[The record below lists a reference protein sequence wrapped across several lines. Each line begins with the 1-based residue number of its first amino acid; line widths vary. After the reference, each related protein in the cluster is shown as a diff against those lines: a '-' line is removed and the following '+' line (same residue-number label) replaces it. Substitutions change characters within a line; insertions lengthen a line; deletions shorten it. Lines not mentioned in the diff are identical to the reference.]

1 MVTIVFFIL
10 MLMIFGKLLI
20 FGIKAAWGISK
31 FLLTVVLLPVIL
43 IGLVIGGL
51 FSIALPILLV
61 IGVVSCSH
69 PEFHKKRH
77 DSRNL
82 RGWFYGFICIGG
94 SAS

>member
-43 IGLVIGGL
+43 IGLVNGGL

-61 IGVVSCSH
+61 IGVVSL
-69 PEFHKKRH
+69 FT
-77 DSRNL
+77 SR
-82 RGWFYGFICIGG
+82 I
-94 SAS
+94 S

>member
-43 IGLVIGGL
+43 IGLVIRGL

-61 IGVVSCSH
+61 IGVVSL
-69 PEFHKKRH
+69 FT
-77 DSRNL
+77 SR
-82 RGWFYGFICIGG
+82 I
-94 SAS
+94 S

>member
-51 FSIALPILLV
+51 FSIAPPILLV
-61 IGVVSCSH
+61 IGVVSL
-69 PEFHKKRH
+69 FT
-77 DSRNL
+77 SR
-82 RGWFYGFICIGG
+82 I
-94 SAS
+94 S

>member
-51 FSIALPILLV
+51 FSIALPMLV
-61 IGVVSCSH
+61 IGVVSL
-69 PEFHKKRH
+69 FT
-77 DSRNL
+77 SR
-82 RGWFYGFICIGG
+82 I
-94 SAS
+94 S

>member
-51 FSIALPILLV
+51 FSVALPILLV
-61 IGVVSCSH
+61 IGVVSL
-69 PEFHKKRH
+69 FT
-77 DSRNL
+77 SR
-82 RGWFYGFICIGG
+82 I
-94 SAS
+94 S

>member
-51 FSIALPILLV
+51 FLFFLPILLV
-61 IGVVSCSH
+61 IGVVSL
-69 PEFHKKRH
+69 FT
-77 DSRNL
+77 SR
-82 RGWFYGFICIGG
+82 I
-94 SAS
+94 S

>member
-20 FGIKAAWGISK
+20 FGIKAAWGLSK

-61 IGVVSCSH
+61 IGVVSL
-69 PEFHKKRH
+69 FT
-77 DSRNL
+77 SR
-82 RGWFYGFICIGG
+82 I
-94 SAS
+94 S

>member
-51 FSIALPILLV
+51 FSIALA
-61 IGVVSCSH
+61 GY
-69 PEFHKKRH
+69 
-77 DSRNL
+77 
-82 RGWFYGFICIGG
+82 RGCIPVHIQNFIKSGMT
-94 SAS
+94 AET

>member
-61 IGVVSCSH
+61 IGVVSLLT
-69 PEFHKKRH
+69 
-77 DSRNL
+77 SR
-82 RGWFYGFICIGG
+82 I
-94 SAS
+94 S

>member
-43 IGLVIGGL
+43 IGL
-51 FSIALPILLV
+51 ALKKS
-61 IGVVSCSH
+61 GH
-69 PEFHKKRH
+69 PRRISSLW
-77 DSRNL
+77 SR
-82 RGWFYGFICIGG
+82 
-94 SAS
+94 SS

>member
-31 FLLTVVLLPVIL
+31 FLLTVVLLPVTL

-61 IGVVSCSH
+61 IGVVSL
-69 PEFHKKRH
+69 FT
-77 DSRNL
+77 SR
-82 RGWFYGFICIGG
+82 I
-94 SAS
+94 S